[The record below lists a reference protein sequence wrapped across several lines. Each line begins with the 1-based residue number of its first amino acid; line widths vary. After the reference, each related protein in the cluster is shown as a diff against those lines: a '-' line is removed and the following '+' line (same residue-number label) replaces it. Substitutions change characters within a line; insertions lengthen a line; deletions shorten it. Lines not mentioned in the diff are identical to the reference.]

1 MVIVYRHLDEG
12 VVGSIDVVLVQGLA
26 IQQGIVGLCLSGQ
39 PFGARDGL
47 QEFQGLVGILGHH
60 LLGFR

>member
-1 MVIVYRHLDEG
+1 
-12 VVGSIDVVLVQGLA
+12 LA

-39 PFGARDGL
+39 PFGVRNGL